1 ATPPAS
7 AVGRSCHRS
16 PLGRATS
23 PATVATLR
31 TTGVRTRE
39 TMSATPRDGTSGPP
53 TPATSSRHRRDS
65 LAVIVD
71 HGVQDFV
78 DPDLGLPADRTI
90 DLVERRDAPRHVLEV
105 LLVRH
110 GVRDEDDPRP
120 GPQLVPNLLGELED
134 RDLVVAPDV
143 VDLAHSR

>member
-1 ATPPAS
+1 MTSSARPVRNMSAADNATATAGPTERTSPTMRPANTPTASATPPAS

-105 LLVRH
+105 LLV
-110 GVRDEDDPRP
+110 
-120 GPQLVPNLLGELED
+120 
-134 RDLVVAPDV
+134 
-143 VDLAHSR
+143 